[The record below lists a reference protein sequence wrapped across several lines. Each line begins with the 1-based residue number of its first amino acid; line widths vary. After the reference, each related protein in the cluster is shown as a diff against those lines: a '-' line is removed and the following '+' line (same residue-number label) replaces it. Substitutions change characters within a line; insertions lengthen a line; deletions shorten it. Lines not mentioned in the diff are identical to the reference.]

1 MGMGV
6 NPKFPNSHENLGI
19 AAYKF
24 AAYNFGVLQFTEQV
38 DNFVDNWSILY
49 PKIFGPNRFR
59 AR

>member
-1 MGMGV
+1 MGKGV

-38 DNFVDNWSILY
+38 DNFVDN
-49 PKIFGPNRFR
+49 
-59 AR
+59 